1 MSDSSSPQATA
12 PKTGNLGITVG
23 TWLFILHTYGHA
35 FTDDA
40 ITAACKAIEAASA
53 DDADQAGM
61 ALVELVNGAL
71 GEDADANAVKAWLG
85 GLLGTHHVGGIEGE
99 DRAGRTQ
106 HIRAYQ
112 FKSNL
117 PFITQ
122 IIDRFPDGTVGA
134 HWVMVER
141 VTDTVTCM
149 DPYPW
154 DDIDEEYTL
163 PLVEFMVKWELAGCD
178 SIVFRA

>member
-1 MSDSSSPQATA
+1 MSEPTPTDPTA

-23 TWLFILHTYGHA
+23 TWLFILHTYGHR
-35 FTDDA
+35 FTDET
-40 ITAACKAIEAASA
+40 ITAACKAIEAADPDQA
-53 DDADQAGM
+53 DAAGM
-61 ALVELVNGAL
+61 ALVDLVATTL
-71 GEDADANAVKAWLG
+71 DTDATTEAVSAWLG
-85 GLLGTHHVGGIEGE
+85 TLLGADHIGRIEGD
-99 DRAGRTQ
+99 DRAGRTR

-122 IIDRFPDGTVGA
+122 IIDRFPNGHVGS

-163 PLVEFMVKWELAGCD
+163 PLVEFMVKWELAGCE

>member
-1 MSDSSSPQATA
+1 MSESVTTQATT

-23 TWLFILHTYGHA
+23 TWLFILHSYGQQ
-35 FTDDA
+35 FSDA
-40 ITAACKAIEAASA
+40 QINAACQAIA
-53 DDADQAGM
+53 DAPPEDADQAGM
-61 ALVELVNGAL
+61 ALVELVNGGL
-71 GEDADANAVKAWLG
+71 GGASSPTDIRAWLQ
-85 GLLGTHHVGGIEGE
+85 GLLGAGHVGSISGD

-106 HIRAYQ
+106 RIRAYQ
-112 FKSNL
+112 FRSNL
-117 PFITQ
+117 PFITE
-122 IIDRFPDGTVGA
+122 IVDRFPDGTIGT

-163 PLVEFMVKWELAGCD
+163 PLVEFMVRWELAGCE
-178 SIVFRA
+178 SILFQA

>member
-1 MSDSSSPQATA
+1 MTASTPTGPTA

-23 TWLFILHTYGHA
+23 TWLFILHTYGHT

-40 ITAACKAIEAASA
+40 ITAACKAIESA
-53 DDADQAGM
+53 EPDAADQAGM
-61 ALVELVNGAL
+61 ALVDLVTAAL
-71 GEDADANAVKAWLG
+71 GPDATTAAVSGWLG
-85 GLLGTHHVGGIEGE
+85 SLLGASHVGSIEGD
-99 DRAGRTQ
+99 DRAARTR

-122 IIDRFPDGTVGA
+122 IIDRFPDGAVGS

-163 PLVEFMVKWELAGCD
+163 PLVEFMVKWELAGCE

>member
-1 MSDSSSPQATA
+1 MSEPSSSQATA

-23 TWLFILHTYGHA
+23 TWLFILHTYGHTISDSRIA
-35 FTDDA
+35 D
-40 ITAACKAIEAASA
+40 ACKAIEAAA
-53 DDADQAGM
+53 PVDADKAGM
-61 ALVELVNGAL
+61 ALVDLVNAELGASPA
-71 GEDADANAVKAWLG
+71 ADTIRAWLD
-85 GLLGTHHVGGIEGE
+85 GLLGEGKVGGIDGE

-106 HIRAYQ
+106 QIRAYQ

-122 IIDRFPDGTVGA
+122 IVDRFPDGTIGT

-163 PLVEFMVKWELAGCD
+163 PLVEFMVRWELAGCV
-178 SIVFRA
+178 SLVFRA